1 MSKPV
6 LSELEYN
13 ADDVASAILQKADLS
28 ITNENL
34 GVTDISSEFTFA
46 SGWQLEAHETI
57 AYAFNGFVFI
67 NINCVHVGG
76 SPSSGENIGSISD
89 SDYHPITKTTMPS
102 IGNQADSS
110 YAIIFET
117 DGDISQLSPV
127 NEGSTNFHV
136 VCNGFYRYA

>member
-34 GVTDISSEFTFA
+34 GVTDISSLFTFA
-46 SGWQLEAHETI
+46 SGWALEAHAII
-57 AYAFNGFVFI
+57 AYAFNGFVFVA
-67 NINCVHVGG
+67 INCFHAGG
-76 SPSSGENIGSISD
+76 APSSGENLATISD
-89 SDYHPITKTTMPS
+89 SDYYPITKTTMPS
-102 IGNQADSS
+102 IGNEADSS
-110 YAIIFET
+110 NAIIFDT
-117 DGDISQLSPV
+117 DGDILQYSPQ
-127 NEGSTNFHV
+127 NEGAAHFYV